1 MNQAGLERSAILLM
15 TVGEEAAARVFRYLN
30 PTEVTQLAEA
40 MRRLGGQPRDRVSS
54 VLEEFRVEA
63 ERQTG
68 YGMGPEAF
76 LGEALTQALGQETA
90 TTLLNRLEGDDL
102 PLKQLAWMS
111 PGEVAHLIADEPS
124 PVVATVLA
132 HLERDQAAE
141 VLMLLSPPQRDE
153 ALLALSRWQGAA
165 PDALRELSDWLS
177 SRIRQEQPSREKGEE
192 LAASLLRRLPREAAK
207 AVKSG
212 LSNRDPALAGRLEA
226 ATLSFQDVSR
236 LDSQSRMR
244 LFKAAPARVLLQ
256 AMKGAD
262 PRLVE
267 TLVQRM
273 GPTAARRLRDDL
285 DSLGAIRIDQIE
297 AAQGEVVSL
306 MRKLV
311 GSGELTMEP
320 ANE

>member
-1 MNQAGLERSAILLM
+1 
-15 TVGEEAAARVFRYLN
+15 
-30 PTEVTQLAEA
+30 
-40 MRRLGGQPRDRVSS
+40 
-54 VLEEFRVEA
+54 
-63 ERQTG
+63 
-68 YGMGPEAF
+68 
-76 LGEALTQALGQETA
+76 
-90 TTLLNRLEGDDL
+90 
-102 PLKQLAWMS
+102 
-111 PGEVAHLIADEPS
+111 
-124 PVVATVLA
+124 
-132 HLERDQAAE
+132 
-141 VLMLLSPPQRDE
+141 
-153 ALLALSRWQGAA
+153 
-165 PDALRELSDWLS
+165 
-177 SRIRQEQPSREKGEE
+177 
-192 LAASLLRRLPREAAK
+192 LRRLPREAAK